1 MEAEPGPLVHPK
13 EGKGARLWQCFL
25 GVTYILTPKDGLGQQ
40 ASVTGEAS
48 LSVWPKCSLG
58 LLSQPLCY
66 GVDLTPQC
74 LPAAGWIPLFL
85 QSHFAAALLGRWDQ
99 AFWV

>member
-25 GVTYILTPKDGLGQQ
+25 GGLGQQ
-40 ASVTGEAS
+40 ALVTGEAS

-85 QSHFAAALLGRWDQ
+85 
-99 AFWV
+99 